1 MSPRS
6 AVSQATADRPLVVAV
21 DGPSGSGKSST
32 ARGVAAR
39 LGLRYIDTGA
49 LYRAVTWRLL
59 DQGVDVNDE
68 SAVAGA
74 IASIELE
81 LSTDPADPRVQVDGV
96 DVSEAIR
103 ERAVT
108 NAVSAVSAVPQVRQ
122 QLVPVQRRLIDHG
135 GVVVEGRDI
144 GTVVAPDA
152 TVKVFLTADSGTRA
166 KRRSAE
172 LEHDTEATVSLTH
185 DEIRRRDHLDSSR
198 ELSPLVRA
206 ADAVELDSTNLSLE
220 QVIEAI
226 VELVEPHLPA
236 MRGG

>member
-1 MSPRS
+1 M
-6 AVSQATADRPLVVAV
+6 SQATADRPLVVAV

-152 TVKVFLTADSGTRA
+152 TVKVFLTADSSTRA

-226 VELVEPHLPA
+226 VELVESHLPA
-236 MRGG
+236 MRGR

>member
-1 MSPRS
+1 M
-6 AVSQATADRPLVVAV
+6 SQATADRPLVVAV

-122 QLVPVQRRLIDHG
+122 QLVPVQRRLIDRG

-152 TVKVFLTADSGTRA
+152 TVKVFLTADSSTRA

-226 VELVEPHLPA
+226 VELVESHLPA
-236 MRGG
+236 MRGR